1 MTAQEVIN
9 TVAAMPREDWMKI
22 QSGIADLMVA
32 DFSPEEVSEIQA
44 ALEESEAEIARGEI
58 LTSEQVRKQLGLS

>member
-1 MTAQEVIN
+1 MTAQEVIK
-9 TVAAMPREDWMKI
+9 TVATMPREDWVKI
-22 QSGIADLMVA
+22 QNGIAEMMVA

-58 LTSEQVRKQLGLS
+58 LTSEQVRKKLGLS